1 MYKVKNVNAH
11 FFKHLYN
18 YIRGKGK
25 EEKKNI
31 CIHMKISLI
40 VAGKIDSNA
49 NRHHSFIIEHIDP
62 AKSVHFNVEVAS
74 T

>member
-1 MYKVKNVNAH
+1 M
-11 FFKHLYN
+11 
-18 YIRGKGK
+18 
-25 EEKKNI
+25 E
-31 CIHMKISLI
+31 ISMI